1 MERPPSLNLTGGC
14 TNIDRSRYKAI
25 AGGVIRESADM
36 ESEKAGKLKEGEEI
50 DVTEVVVTESG
61 TTRVHFDRGW
71 ASVRAKNGKAL
82 LERM

>member
-1 MERPPSLNLTGGC
+1 
-14 TNIDRSRYKAI
+14 
-25 AGGVIRESADM
+25 M